1 MGKESNLTCRWRREP
16 VYDEGLADSKSQLP
30 RDAEGPSE
38 CELVMQMMTSFRFL
52 QPAAAALLA
61 SVALI
66 SAIAAQAPEGAR
78 SSPGNPLS
86 TSRAFRV
93 PRNLKALPKDLS
105 GRQVNS
111 IMEEWSRSL
120 GVRCDAC
127 HSEATETL
135 AADDDSNLNFADDSK
150 PLKVLARSMYEMT
163 EEINSIHIA
172 KIEGSGMPVTCGT
185 CHRGHISPEPFVS
198 PSHGGPTARE
208 SGAHPIGK

>member
-1 MGKESNLTCRWRREP
+1 
-16 VYDEGLADSKSQLP
+16 
-30 RDAEGPSE
+30 
-38 CELVMQMMTSFRFL
+38 MTSSFRLFL
-52 QPAAAALLA
+52 PVGVILLG

-66 SAIAAQAPEGAR
+66 VGTIVQAPEGEKAAA
-78 SSPGNPLS
+78 GNQPLL
-86 TSRAFRV
+86 SRTFRA
-93 PRNLKALPKDLS
+93 PRNLRSLPKDLS

-127 HSEATETL
+127 HTEATETL
-135 AADDDSNLNFADDSK
+135 VADDDSNLNFADDSK
-150 PLKVLARSMYEMT
+150 PLKVLARGMYEMT

-198 PSHGGPTARE
+198 PSPDGPISRE
-208 SGAHPIGK
+208 PGAHPTGR